1 MPSLFRSGSRLIGAT
16 LLGVLMSACAQT
28 QGIRP
33 ALGDTVV
40 IGMTDTGAHLY
51 RELWFGPDYPT
62 RRVIR
67 EQRDLDEFWST
78 LQTHIPPPTVDFSQK
93 DVLAVGFG
101 RYKTLGPTISI
112 DTVLTRGSDRIVVV
126 RVRDLIGN
134 CLVPSA
140 VSAPFD
146 IVVVPRDST
155 RTTQFAERRTRLTGC
170 VPSPDPI
177 RR

>member
-1 MPSLFRSGSRLIGAT
+1 MRSLARPGLRSVGAT
-16 LLGVLMSACAQT
+16 LLGVLSACALVH
-28 QGIRP
+28 GRSSAP
-33 ALGDTVV
+33 RDVV
-40 IGMTDTGAHLY
+40 IIGVADTAAHLY
-51 RELWFGPDYPT
+51 RQLWFGPDDPT

-78 LQTHIPPPTVDFSQK
+78 LQTHIPPPTVDFSRK

-101 RYKTLGPTISI
+101 RYAVTAPTISI
-112 DTVLTRGSDRIVVV
+112 DTVLTRGSERIVVV
-126 RVRDLIGN
+126 RVRDLMEE

-146 IVVVPRDST
+146 LVVVPRDSI
-155 RTTQFAERRTRLTGC
+155 RTTQFAERRMLLTEC
-170 VPSPDPI
+170 HPSPDPI

>member
-1 MPSLFRSGSRLIGAT
+1 MYSLSRTAVIIVGVA
-16 LLGVLMSACAQT
+16 LLGVLTNACAQT
-28 QGIRP
+28 QRIRP

-40 IGMTDTGAHLY
+40 IGMTDTAAHLY
-51 RELWFGPDYPT
+51 RELWFGPDYPI

-101 RYKTLGPTISI
+101 RYPTLGPTISI
-112 DTVLTRGSDRIVVV
+112 DTVLTRGSERIVVV
-126 RVRDLIGN
+126 GVRDLIGN

-155 RTTQFAERRTRLTGC
+155 RTTQFAERRMRLTDC
-170 VPSPDPI
+170 HPSPDPI